1 MAESDIQRALDEVV
15 EFIRAL
21 PIPGDCC
28 DDLLVCRNALT
39 PFVRE
44 AVPGLVRKYP
54 ILLVLFAATSTDQL
68 SDCLVDLAVRTRCG
82 MEILSSDEEHRLRQ
96 LGLSP
101 HGELLLRRLRER
113 LKYDDASTW
122 RVTRCRGG

>member
-1 MAESDIQRALDEVV
+1 MVESNIRRALDEVV

-28 DDLLVCRNALT
+28 DDLLVCRNSITAQ
-39 PFVRE
+39 VRE
-44 AVPGLVRKYP
+44 AVPALVGRHP
-54 ILLVLFAATSTDQL
+54 ILLVLMAETSIDPLTDW
-68 SDCLVDLAVRTRCG
+68 LVDLAVRSKCAR
-82 MEILSSDEEHRLRQ
+82 EILSSAEEHRLRQ

-113 LKYDDASTW
+113 LKNDEASN
-122 RVTRCRGG
+122 